1 MRIAIFLII
10 AGMILLA
17 ISAGVTDEVA
27 EWFLELDCVG
37 IGHPFHRVI
46 ENPRAYGHSDPARTV
61 MRQALDR

>member
-1 MRIAIFLII
+1 
-10 AGMILLA
+10 MILLA